1 MKNILLIIALVTSTL
16 VSGQNL
22 YKGLEVGMTK
32 KEAKSEFK
40 KNKEQYI
47 SATLGS
53 YKYRH
58 YTQNNSYEDGGLIM
72 IAFSPKGFGLGM
84 DRVNAKLYFLDMIR
98 LLDNTGFVVDEI
110 NIKAGNYREFAVG
123 GTYAFH
129 NKETEKTVYLGI
141 PVYMGESV
149 LFNVVI
155 GKYAAEG
162 KKDYNKDNSFN

>member
-1 MKNILLIIALVTSTL
+1 MKKYFLIIALVIGTF

-32 KEAKSEFK
+32 KEAKAEFK

-53 YKYRH
+53 YEYRH
-58 YTQNNSYEDGGLIM
+58 YPQNNVYDKDGGLSM
-72 IAFSPKGFGLGM
+72 IVLTPKGSGLGM
-84 DRVNAKLYFLDMIR
+84 DKVKAKLYFLDMIT
-98 LLDNTGFVVDEI
+98 LLDNTGFVEDEI
-110 NIKAGNYREFAVG
+110 NIKEGNYREFKVG
-123 GTYAFH
+123 GGYAFH
-129 NKETEKTVYLGI
+129 NKETGKSVYLGI

-155 GKYAAEG
+155 GKYAPTS
-162 KKDYNKDNSFN
+162 KKDYNEDNSF